1 LTFAAARKFSFSRTS
16 RLVGRHAFEPV
27 FAYKCSAAGAFVQ
40 VYAKPSRQAG
50 SHLGITVNKRL
61 VPLATARNYCKRLT
75 REAFRAERA
84 ALGDMDFVVRL
95 RRAVPAA
102 LSSRARAEIVD
113 LLHRVRRLC
122 DDRAN
127 VVPPR

>member
-1 LTFAAARKFSFSRTS
+1 M
-16 RLVGRHAFEPV
+16 GRHAFEPV

-40 VYAKPSRQAG
+40 VYAKPNGQAG
-50 SHLGITVNKRL
+50 SRLGITVNKKL
-61 VPLATARNYCKRLT
+61 VPLATARNYCKRLA

-84 ALGDMDFVVRL
+84 VLGDMDFVVRL
-95 RRAVPAA
+95 RRPVSAA
-102 LSSRARAEIVD
+102 QALKARAEVVD

-122 DDRAN
+122 DGRAN